1 MTDTPYATVLRLAE
15 DAAGQRIER
24 LYAKGTAREEI
35 RFSWWKDGRFMPRPL
50 DLPENE
56 LLVLMS
62 AATENGV
69 FEDEFLIG
77 LRSAIGGQLDRV
89 GSRVSL
95 TRSSGAGSG
104 QLDTNRAKTLN
115 LLDVLDWLEPI
126 DEEWPDIDD
135 PLPEPF
141 DL

>member
-1 MTDTPYATVLRLAE
+1 MTDTPYGTVLRLAE

-24 LYAKGTAREEI
+24 LFVKGKAREEI

-62 AATENGV
+62 AAIENGV

-77 LRSAIGGQLDRV
+77 LRSVIGGRLDRV
-89 GSRVSL
+89 AFRASL
-95 TRSSGAGSG
+95 SRSSEAGSD
-104 QLDTNRAKTLN
+104 QPDADRIKTLN
-115 LLDVLDWLEPI
+115 LLDVLNRLEPI

-135 PLPEPF
+135 PFPEPV